1 MNVEIINGETKEVLS
16 EINYS
21 MDELENFALV
31 ADSLDIEFGDYL
43 FNETIRRI
51 KEQDNAKN
59 VKNVLIKFN

>member
-21 MDELENFALV
+21 MNELENFALV
-31 ADSLDIEFGDYL
+31 ADSLDMEFGDYL
-43 FNETIRRI
+43 FTETIRRI